1 MKKTIFLL
9 FFVLITYNK
18 STSQTCNWSG
28 DNRGGMESCFS
39 LYNECSSFC
48 DDTYMF
54 RLANITSRVSKDVC
68 EAWWHFGAGSWG
80 EVFFDIWDIINDC
93 GSYLPQIWEA
103 ESSYSACGTDA
114 LHKLNR
120 CVTSLEND

>member
-1 MKKTIFLL
+1 M
-9 FFVLITYNK
+9 Y
-18 STSQTCNWSG
+18 WSG

-68 EAWWHFGAGSWG
+68 EAWWHFGAGQRG
-80 EVFFDIWDIINDC
+80 EVFLIFGISLMIVALIWLKF
-93 GSYLPQIWEA
+93 G
-103 ESSYSACGTDA
+103 
-114 LHKLNR
+114 KLNLLKVLVVR
-120 CVTSLEND
+120 MLYIN